1 MFVKKQRVGIVLL
14 AMLTTAILASTCFAA
29 EGETVKLQGVVSVT
43 KDANDVITAV
53 QLVTDAGT
61 YSVELDAKGKELGE
75 NTEGEKVEVEGMVS
89 QKDDQKW
96 LKVTAFKEIEEEE
109 K

>member
-29 EGETVKLQGVVSVT
+29 EGEAIKSQGVVSVT
-43 KDANDVITAV
+43 KDANEVITAV

-61 YSVELDAKGKELGE
+61 YNVELDAKGLELGE
-75 NTEGEKVEVEGMVS
+75 DMDGQKVEIEGVVS
-89 QKDDQKW
+89 EKDNQKW
-96 LKVTAFKEIEEEE
+96 LKVLMFKAVEG
-109 K
+109 